1 LKKRRDFLAL
11 LGGAATAVP
20 LLSPSVSRA
29 QPAMPVI
36 GFLHSDVPAAMQARA
51 DEVIE

>member
-1 LKKRRDFLAL
+1 MKRRDFLAW
-11 LGGAATAVP
+11 LGGAAATVP
-20 LLSPSVSRA
+20 LLSPAASPA

-36 GFLHSDVPAAMQARA
+36 GGLDVPAAMQARA